1 MLSEVLRPRSATKK
15 WIFDHSGSLCKRDM
29 SVSYFDC
36 TNYYLLVFGDNIE
49 GIIDIIEAET
59 VEALKKELPVV
70 KGLFLGAGIEDP
82 GKNQESEDPVNTVG
96 DGKIY
101 ISFCAILSFRRLL
114 PCMLK

>member
-1 MLSEVLRPRSATKK
+1 MIKNPLLEV
-15 WIFDHSGSLCKRDM
+15 
-29 SVSYFDC
+29 
-36 TNYYLLVFGDNIE
+36 LLVFGDNIE

-96 DGKIY
+96 DGKAAGFP
-101 ISFCAILSFRRLL
+101 ISEGAKVKLL
-114 PCMLK
+114 I